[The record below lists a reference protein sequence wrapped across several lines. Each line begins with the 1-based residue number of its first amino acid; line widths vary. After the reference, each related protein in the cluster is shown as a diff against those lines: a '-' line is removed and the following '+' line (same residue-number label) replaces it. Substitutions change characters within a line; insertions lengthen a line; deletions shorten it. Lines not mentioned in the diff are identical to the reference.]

1 MTQLRHALVKTRKQL
16 AHVKQGSQR
25 QAVLSEYEKE
35 LVQLISRG
43 YEGLREHGTRQRL
56 EDAGEDVEAQ
66 MASLEETLVKFTQ
79 KVLAKFAAI
88 RHPLAEMCGAADSAV
103 AKPSES
109 AADDDTLRQY
119 FQASLSLEDTA
130 EKPVAVPAEPMD
142 ETRSI
147 HSREALEKM
156 TMQQLRA
163 QLAPFE
169 RKGVRKKCDLVAAI
183 VRKAKSSADGAI
195 EK

>member
-1 MTQLRHALVKTRKQL
+1 MQA
-16 AHVKQGSQR
+16 KQGSQR

-43 YEGLREHGTRQRL
+43 YEGLREHGARQRL

-66 MASLEETLVKFTQ
+66 MASLEDTLVKFTQ
-79 KVLAKFAAI
+79 KVFAKFAAI

-119 FQASLSLEDTA
+119 FQASLSLEDNAENGCRARISRQAIRWEKGTRAVGSTDDFIAERRLLQRVGGHCLAGATQYRAGATA
-130 EKPVAVPAEPMD
+130 CRFLGRTA
-142 ETRSI
+142 SW
-147 HSREALEKM
+147 
-156 TMQQLRA
+156 
-163 QLAPFE
+163 APQ
-169 RKGVRKKCDLVAAI
+169 RRVG
-183 VRKAKSSADGAI
+183 
-195 EK
+195 